1 MCWALLTLPA
11 ALAETQDDWARYQS
25 RTLSQIIKQH
35 SKAVVDEKAR
45 IHLFFTADVF
55 PSKVNVTY
63 TGEVRTI
70 SSIRKEFIAAWAKTR
85 TVHEEVV
92 ALFDEELLFKE
103 GKTEYWLPVQRQVI
117 PYFKEELK
125 PGDSVELYLI
135 WIGARRQFGVTDWI
149 FLVNE
154 FQKDQVPPALQPTSC
169 RQVLPRHILS

>member
-1 MCWALLTLPA
+1 MKWRVLPFMGWVLLTLPA
-11 ALAETQDDWARYQS
+11 ALAQTQNDWAKYQS

-35 SKAVVDEKAR
+35 SKAAVDEKAR

-55 PSKVNVTY
+55 PSKVKVTY

-70 SSIRKEFIAAWAKTR
+70 SSIRKEFIADWAKTR
-85 TVHEEVV
+85 KVGEELV

-103 GKTEYWLPVQRQVI
+103 DKTEYWLPVQRQVI

-154 FQKDQVPPALQPTSC
+154 FQKDEVPPA
-169 RQVLPRHILS
+169 V